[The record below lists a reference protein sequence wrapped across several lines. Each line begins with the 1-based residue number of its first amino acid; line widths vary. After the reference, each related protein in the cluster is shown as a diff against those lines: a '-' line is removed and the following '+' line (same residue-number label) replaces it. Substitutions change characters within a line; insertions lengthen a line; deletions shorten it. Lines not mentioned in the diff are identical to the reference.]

1 MNFLSSLHNKS
12 LALFLVRVGLASVF
26 IYHGW
31 MKVSDLGG
39 TAGMFETMGLAPF
52 WAYVVA
58 WVEFLGGILMLAG
71 VRVREV
77 GVLLAVV
84 MVVAIFKVH
93 LPNGFNFMN
102 GGYEFQLTLLLSS
115 LAMVFA
121 GPGKYVLFT
130 HKGCQNCKDGTCVMC
145 KDKEC
150 GHCKD
155 GKCQCK

>member
-12 LALFLVRVGLASVF
+12 LALLLVRVGLASVF

-39 TAGMFETMGLAPF
+39 TAGMFEMMGFAPF

-77 GVLLAVV
+77 GVLLSVV
-84 MVVAIFKVH
+84 MIVAIYAVH
-93 LPNGFNFMN
+93 WKNGFAGN
-102 GGYEFQLTLLLSS
+102 GGYEFQFVLLLSS
-115 LAMVFA
+115 LAIVFA
-121 GPGKYVLFT
+121 GPGKYALFT
-130 HKGCQNCKDGTCVMC
+130 HKGCQNCKNGTCGMC

-155 GKCQCK
+155 GKCHSK

>member
-12 LALFLVRVGLASVF
+12 LALLLVRVGLASVF

-39 TAGMFETMGLAPF
+39 TAGMFETMGFAPF
-52 WAYVVA
+52 WGYVVA

-77 GVLLAVV
+77 GVLFAVV
-84 MVVAIFKVH
+84 MVVAILKVH
-93 LPNGFNFMN
+93 LPNGFAGN
-102 GGYEFQLTLLLSS
+102 GGYEFQFTLLLSS

-121 GPGKYVLFT
+121 GPGKYALFANKDCSDC
-130 HKGCQNCKDGTCVMC
+130 KG
-145 KDKEC
+145 
-150 GHCKD
+150 